1 MLDKGQIERGGMTTR
16 GILPTKVLR
25 LADKE
30 TLPIP
35 LPYTSAKMWV
45 SEVKGPRNGRNLDV
59 RTRLLACLFACLLVL
74 LTHLLAPHFSL
85 RSLTHS

>member
-1 MLDKGQIERGGMTTR
+1 MLDKGQFERGGLSTP
-16 GILPTKVLR
+16 GVLPTKVLR

-45 SEVKGPRNGRNLDV
+45 SKLEMKIQYIYQNRSI
-59 RTRLLACLFACLLVL
+59 
-74 LTHLLAPHFSL
+74 HLS
-85 RSLTHS
+85 